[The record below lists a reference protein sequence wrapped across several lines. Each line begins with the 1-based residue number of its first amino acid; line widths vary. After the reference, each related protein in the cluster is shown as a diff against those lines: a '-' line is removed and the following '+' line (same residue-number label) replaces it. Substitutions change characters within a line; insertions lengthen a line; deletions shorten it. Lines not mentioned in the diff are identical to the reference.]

1 MLGGGEKEREREGKK
16 RRRQDDAQRERAQ
29 SCRTYSLPVRGGEL
43 QNEGL
48 RVHHED
54 LVVEVD
60 DGVVPPLRH
69 VHTPEHLQEE
79 GRPALL

>member
-1 MLGGGEKEREREGKK
+1 MVGRGGEEEEEREK
-16 RRRQDDAQRERAQ
+16 RDKMMHRERAQ
-29 SCRTYSLPVRGGEL
+29 SGRTYGLPVRGGEL

-48 RVHHED
+48 HVHHED

-79 GRPALL
+79 GRPASL